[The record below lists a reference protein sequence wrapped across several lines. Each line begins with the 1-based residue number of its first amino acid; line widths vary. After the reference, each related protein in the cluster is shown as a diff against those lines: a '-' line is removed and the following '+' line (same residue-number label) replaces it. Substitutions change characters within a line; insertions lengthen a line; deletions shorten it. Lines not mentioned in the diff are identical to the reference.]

1 MEETLQI
8 VSYEQGKRLRQLG
21 FMWADGCLFY
31 YDKWGQLSPAL
42 LAGVDEENGN
52 GETFEN
58 YIELP
63 TYSGKFGCL
72 APTTALA
79 LKWLRD
85 VKNIACSIDLY
96 KHKYRGL
103 YYYDGEHYVTSI
115 TLFLSYE
122 QAESELLDAMLT
134 VLEKGDAQ

>member
-1 MEETLQI
+1 
-8 VSYEQGKRLRQLG
+8 
-21 FMWADGCLFY
+21 MWADGCLFY

-96 KHKYRGL
+96 QHYYRGM
-103 YYYDGEHYVTSI
+103 YYYDGEHYVVSI
-115 TLFLSYE
+115 TLYLSYE
-122 QAESELLDAMLT
+122 QAESVLLDAMLDI
-134 VLEKGDAQ
+134 LENGNNNNCNYTTKFIKL